1 MSGYKTGVD
10 VSQWQGTI
18 DWEAAKA
25 AGVQFAMLRA
35 GFGRNNHDPQF
46 ERNITECNRLG
57 IPCGI
62 YWFSYAYTEDMAAKE
77 AEYALAAVAKHTL
90 EYPVAFDFEGDSA
103 DYAAKNGVVVTKPLV
118 SALARAFCGRVS
130 AAKYSPMVYTNPSY
144 LSSYYDAAIP
154 ADYDIWL
161 AQWPAK
167 PDLAAKPALAGGIWQ
182 FTSSGTVNGI
192 AGRVDR
198 NAAYIDYPVVL
209 RAKGLNNLS
218 KTTTTTPTP
227 TPVSEAELAR
237 KWVIAKG
244 ISDGE
249 NPDAT
254 ATRQQIWTMLYRMN
268 GGK

>member
-35 GFGRNNHDPQF
+35 GFGRNNPDPQF

-130 AAKYSPMVYTNPSY
+130 AAKYSPMVYTNPSGRR
-144 LSSYYDAAIP
+144 SPTWPQSPRWRAASGNSP
-154 ADYDIWL
+154 A
-161 AQWPAK
+161 PA
-167 PDLAAKPALAGGIWQ
+167 P
-182 FTSSGTVNGI
+182 
-192 AGRVDR
+192 
-198 NAAYIDYPVVL
+198 
-209 RAKGLNNLS
+209 
-218 KTTTTTPTP
+218 
-227 TPVSEAELAR
+227 
-237 KWVIAKG
+237 
-244 ISDGE
+244 
-249 NPDAT
+249 
-254 ATRQQIWTMLYRMN
+254 
-268 GGK
+268 